1 MCKLTVICVWE
12 CLVSK
17 MRYAWLTLSFFFLWH
32 LSSERACFIGS
43 LLLCICFFFMP
54 GTFRITTS
62 LPMTPCRIIKSYWW
76 EWIIGMPR
84 PTLSQSIDPMLALSL
99 SLGIRFQCAVWTPDV
114 YSVRRNGWW
123 EGMSVRSPLALSPRC
138 EKVWHG
144 SLCFLLGKA
153 RPSLCLSSAI

>member
-12 CLVSK
+12 CLSK
-17 MRYAWLTLSFFFLWH
+17 MRYAWLTLSFFFFMAFVLRESMFHW
-32 LSSERACFIGS
+32 FIAS
-43 LLLCICFFFMP
+43 LYMFFLMP

-62 LPMTPCRIIKSYWW
+62 LPMTPFRIIKSYWW

-123 EGMSVRSPLALSPRC
+123 EGMSVRSPLALGPRC